1 MFPYKD
7 PTETNFL
14 TRQGAIDAHR
24 GRMNSQYDTASKVA
38 RTKFVPIAALSNLK
52 PSAEAETATVPW
64 IAFPHRHEGVPNA
77 QVDQVRSR
85 QEEYVEWIVQ
95 SSGGKLSSIT
105 FTNEFSTY
113 FQTLADLGFDA
124 LVAGIKEVIPNAN
137 PTVRELFGVDQKP
150 VPLKADGVVGPATW
164 DLLEKVLDR
173 PIPPVTDNSV
183 IRLGSRGEAVVWLQT
198 RLNWLNLLDSKLD
211 GSFGPKTEAAV
222 IALQKKYT
230 GASDLFEKNLPNNPW
245 NNGQKGVFCMANFSN
260 TLPLLFGLM
269 SQCSVPRSD
278 VRPQEVCNIVGTINC
293 VPGRSS
299 DPFVC
304 VAAQTKALGGNV
316 LSLRDPVGIKF
327 IKLLG
332 IWRLNGTQI
341 DINDPTKNQ
350 GLWQVSRGGH
360 RGVLKNAPGLTLD
373 GAPIATGAQV
383 ARKLQVGADVVVA
396 AATDLNPA

>member
-7 PTETNFL
+7 PTETDFL
-14 TRQGAIDAHR
+14 ARQGAIDAYR
-24 GRMNSQYDTASKVA
+24 GRMNSQYNTASKVA
-38 RTKFVPIAALSNLK
+38 KTKFVPIAALSNLK
-52 PSAEAETATVPW
+52 PNAEAEIASVPW
-64 IAFPHRHEGVPNA
+64 IAFPQRRVGVSNE
-77 QVDQVRSR
+77 QVDKVRSN
-85 QEEYVEWIVQ
+85 QEEYVEWIAQ
-95 SSGGKLSSIT
+95 SSGGTLSSVT

-137 PTVRELFGVDQKP
+137 PTVKELFGVAQKP

-164 DLLEKVLDR
+164 DLLEDILDR
-173 PIPPVTDNSV
+173 PIPATDNSV
-183 IRLGSRGEAVVWLQT
+183 LRLGSRGEAVVWLQT

-211 GSFGPKTEAAV
+211 GSFGAKTEAAV
-222 IALQKKYT
+222 IALQKKYA
-230 GASDLFEKNLPNNPW
+230 GGSALFEKNLPNNPW
-245 NNGQKGVFCMANFSN
+245 NNGQKGIFCMTNFSN

-278 VRPQEVCNIVGTINC
+278 VRPQEVCNIVGAINC

-341 DINDPTKNQ
+341 DINDPLKNQ
-350 GLWQVSRGGH
+350 GLWQVSRGQH

-373 GAPIATGAQV
+373 GAPITTGAQV
-383 ARKLQVGADVVVA
+383 AKKLQVGADVVVA

>member
-7 PTETNFL
+7 PTEADFL
-14 TRQGAIDAHR
+14 ARQGAIDAYR
-24 GRMNSQYDTASKVA
+24 GRMNSQYDTAAKVA

-52 PSAEAETATVPW
+52 PGAEAEIATVPW
-64 IAFPHRHEGVPNA
+64 IAFPQRREGVSNE
-77 QVDQVRSR
+77 QVDRVRSN
-85 QEEYVEWIVQ
+85 QEEYVEWIAQ
-95 SSGGKLSSIT
+95 SSGGKISSIT

-124 LVAGIKEVIPNAN
+124 LAAGIKDVIPNAN

-150 VPLKADGVVGPATW
+150 VPLTADGVVGPATW
-164 DLLEKVLDR
+164 DLLAKVLDR
-173 PIPPVTDNSV
+173 PNPATNIPVLRS
-183 IRLGSRGEAVVWLQT
+183 GSRGDAVVWLQT
-198 RLNWLNLLDSKLD
+198 RLNWLNLLDGKLD
-211 GSFGPKTEAAV
+211 GAFGAKTAAAV
-222 IALQKKYT
+222 IAFQKKYA
-230 GASDLFEKNLPNNPW
+230 GGSALFEKNLPNNPW
-245 NNGQKGVFCMANFSN
+245 NNGQKGIFCMANFSN

-278 VRPQEVCNIVGTINC
+278 VRPQEVCSIVGAINC

-341 DINDPTKNQ
+341 DINDPSKNQ
-350 GLWQVSRGGH
+350 GLWQVSRGRH
-360 RGVLKNAPGLTLD
+360 RGVLKNVPGLTVD
-373 GAPIATGAQV
+373 GAPIASGAQV
-383 ARKLQVGADVVVA
+383 AKKLQVGADVVVA
-396 AATDLNPA
+396 AATDLAPA